1 MTPAQS
7 AYKATIA
14 RRTLP
19 YGQRPTD
26 LHVRIVFVMSCW
38 QNANPSHVKLAKAC
52 HCSRRSIGNGLR
64 RLRDLGLLAWTATW
78 VRLRGGYV
86 ARGVNRYHFPSNSCL
101 PPARAPRV
109 KESRKE
115 GIFVVRQ
122 SLPLCDR
129 TAALQAL
136 ARVRATMESRMMR
149 IEP

>member
-7 AYKATIA
+7 AYRATIA

-26 LHVRIVFVMSCW
+26 LHVRIAFVMSRW

-78 VRLRGGYV
+78 VRLRGGHV

-136 ARVRATMESRMMR
+136 ARVRTTMESRMMR